1 LIIACLLGH
10 KLLANWFVKI
20 VVAGTI
26 VLAVLGLVSYVVTF
40 NSLVFWTLKADEAG
54 NIGGVLDYRWFG
66 LSTIFHITLSKSLE
80 AVYSFPDTT
89 SYLILTIIAFNLTI
103 LLFTLYRSRSR
114 PYWVKIRNLT
124 ISSITIA
131 ALALWVYAEAMM
143 FIDSSLKQFGGG
155 VVTNYGSP
163 YSVSVYGVY
172 EGQFASEPETIVLN
186 YTILL
191 LALLIL
197 AVSVISLRPNRKQT
211 SRKTE
216 ETVKER
222 ARALEYD

>member
-1 LIIACLLGH
+1 MGY
-10 KLLANWFVKI
+10 KLLVNWFVKS

-26 VLAVLGLVSYVVTF
+26 VLAVLSLVSYVVTI

-66 LSTIFHITLSKSLE
+66 VSTIFHITLSKNFE
-80 AVYSFPDTT
+80 AVYSFPDTP
-89 SYLILTIIAFNLTI
+89 SYLILTIIVFNLTI
-103 LLFTLYRSRSR
+103 LLFSLYRSRSR

-124 ISSITIA
+124 ISSVTIA
-131 ALALWVYAEAMM
+131 ALALWAYAGAMM
-143 FIDSSLKQFGGG
+143 GINSSLKQFSGG
-155 VVTNYGSP
+155 VVIGYGFLF
-163 YSVSVYGVY
+163 SVSVNGVY
-172 EGQFASEPETIVLN
+172 EGQFASKPETIILN

-216 ETVKER
+216 ETVEER
-222 ARALEYD
+222 VRALEYD